1 MGTNRTMRKETCLQ
15 EGDRSNLA
23 NTQEEKQVDKDV
35 PNYVLNTSILDAF
48 TVANKSKMSIEQGRM
63 T

>member
-1 MGTNRTMRKETCLQ
+1 MRKETCLH

-48 TVANKSKMSIEQGRM
+48 TVAKSKMSIEQGRM